1 MYDRFIKYVNSV
13 KEIQNSDFKSNEDYT
28 YVLEHVSY
36 NLGLQYLNLIKTI
49 HSYIDNSLI
58 LKFILLNDKYG
69 NPKKYTFFF
78 NSESSFEASPT
89 SLRYILHA
97 LDILKYYKTKNLRD
111 IVEIGCGYGGLF
123 LAINF
128 FSNELNIQID
138 RYFLIDLEDNNR
150 LINMY
155 LMGHSNVINIKY
167 STKKANNYGAD
178 IETTELFLISNY
190 CFTEIDSE
198 SRKKYIKHLF
208 NKVNSGYIIWQT
220 CLGVTK
226 QDTNILNKNIIDIS
240 EELPQTANEV
250 NKNFIVLF

>member
-97 LDILKYYKTKNLRD
+97 LDILKYYKRINNLM
-111 IVEIGCGYGGLF
+111 
-123 LAINF
+123 F
-128 FSNELNIQID
+128 FYNS
-138 RYFLIDLEDNNR
+138 
-150 LINMY
+150 
-155 LMGHSNVINIKY
+155 
-167 STKKANNYGAD
+167 KK
-178 IETTELFLISNY
+178 
-190 CFTEIDSE
+190 
-198 SRKKYIKHLF
+198 
-208 NKVNSGYIIWQT
+208 
-220 CLGVTK
+220 
-226 QDTNILNKNIIDIS
+226 
-240 EELPQTANEV
+240 
-250 NKNFIVLF
+250 